1 MKITSIQMKKYL
13 ETQYYLLADLFIF
26 SYNLLHK
33 QTISISRFERIL
45 KNLNYEELDK
55 FLDFYTFIYSKIKN
69 NEVNLKLIDILKS
82 KYNQDEIY
90 DRLFHNNNKDLIY
103 YYYLGTKI
111 NKLLE
116 EENEWN

>member
-1 MKITSIQMKKYL
+1 MIAIGLMSGTSLDGVDAILVEIKNEKFKQLKFVTLPYEESFKK
-13 ETQYYLLADLFIF
+13 
-26 SYNLLHK
+26 
-33 QTISISRFERIL
+33 RIL

-116 EENEWN
+116 EENE